1 MLTRPLV
8 LAFGFATSLA
18 LLPAAGLAEDP
29 TLSVSLRDQEAN
41 AHKRGASV
49 VATVTGLKLVDPGQ
63 PQAGQGHLH
72 YRLDGGPVIAT
83 TATKVGFH
91 ELTPGSHSIEVA
103 LAGNDHKP
111 LGPKQTVKVEIP
123 MGGPTHTKQP
133 ANPPASPAPM
143 KPAPSSPPPVGVR
156 P

>member
-1 MLTRPLV
+1 MLTRPLL
-8 LAFGFATSLA
+8 LALGLA

-49 VATVTGLKLVDPGQ
+49 VATVTGLELVDPGQ

-83 TATKVGFH
+83 TAKKLGFH

-111 LGPKQTVKVEIP
+111 LGPKQTVRVEIP
-123 MGGPTHTKQP
+123 KAGPTQP
-133 ANPPASPAPM
+133 AHPPASTPPA
-143 KPAPSSPPPVGVR
+143 KPAPSSPPPVGAR
-156 P
+156 L